1 MAEKKRKQVGIPF
14 KELPVYCKIIRIVTS
29 VLLCL
34 GAIQTLIGGILMIEN
49 PYLWGVTIGA
59 LGFLIP
65 ALVLAII
72 EMNLEKK
79 ILARREAE
87 GQTQPQQ
94 VEEKKAES
102 AEAPKAEAKETWI
115 CPNCGAE
122 VSGKFCNKC
131 GTKRPEQVQPEPKK
145 EEPKPVAEK
154 EATPVVEEPVKEA
167 APAIAEVEENTGKK
181 ELFPKF
187 LKWLIPV
194 AVFGILTLLFFIGG
208 VVNFVKAVSSMVDYI
223 SRTSADDFNFV
234 WVFGDIREL
243 FPYLVVSLF
252 AAALVIIALI
262 RMKKPNGLVK
272 LNVIFPL
279 GLFLV
284 EFFYIITLFIYI
296 ALLNNSYGGEVTFSP
311 SSYAIALFV
320 LSIIGMPLCIATF
333 ILGLKPAGLVF
344 KIANAATFGWL
355 FIVCL
360 VTATNSGRDFLF
372 NKDGL
377 VFVIFTM
384 LLSLVLAAYPFFINV
399 EPAAK
404 KAK

>member
-1 MAEKKRKQVGIPF
+1 MANKNNKQKFSF
-14 KELPVYCKIIRIVTS
+14 KELPVYCKVLRIVAA
-29 VLLCL
+29 VLMCI
-34 GAIQTLIGGILMIEN
+34 GAIWLIIAAIVCIEN
-49 PYLWGVTIGA
+49 PYAFGLYFGA

-65 ALVLAII
+65 ACAVAIV
-72 EMNLEKK
+72 EFVLEKK
-79 ILARREAE
+79 WLERRQAQ
-87 GQTQPQQ
+87 GDVQPQQ
-94 VEEKKAES
+94 VEKKKVEPAEQTS
-102 AEAPKAEAKETWI
+102 EPQKATWE
-115 CPNCGAE
+115 CPNCGE
-122 VSGKFCNKC
+122 HNEGNFCKSC
-131 GTKRPEQVQPEPKK
+131 GTKRPEQV
-145 EEPKPVAEK
+145 VAEK
-154 EATPVVEEPVKEA
+154 EAAPVVNEPVQEEQ
-167 APAIAEVEENTGKK
+167 PAKAEVEENTGKK

-223 SRTSADDFNFV
+223 SKTSADDFNFV
-234 WVFGDIREL
+234 WVFADIKEL

-252 AAALVIIALI
+252 AAALVVIALI
-262 RMKKPNGLVK
+262 RMKKPNGLAK

-355 FIVCL
+355 FIACL

-399 EPAAK
+399 EPTAK

>member
-65 ALVLAII
+65 ALVLAIV

-87 GQTQPQQ
+87 GGQPQ
-94 VEEKKAES
+94 
-102 AEAPKAEAKETWI
+102 AEAPKAEEKPQGNGWY
-115 CPNCGAE
+115 CPNCGAHNE
-122 VSGKFCNKC
+122 GKFCSKC
-131 GTKRPEQVQPEPKK
+131 GTKKPDQV
-145 EEPKPVAEK
+145 VAEK
-154 EATPVVEEPVKEA
+154 EPAPVVEEPIKKEEKEPAKEA
-167 APAIAEVEENTGKK
+167 EPAKAEVEENTGKK

-223 SRTSADDFNFV
+223 SNTSADDFNFV
-234 WVFGDIREL
+234 WVFADIKEL

-252 AAALVIIALI
+252 AAALVVIALI

-296 ALLNNSYGGEVTFSP
+296 ALLNNSYGGEVTFNP

-333 ILGLKPAGLVF
+333 ILGFKPAGLVF

-360 VTATNSGRDFLF
+360 VTATNGGRDFLF
-372 NKDGL
+372 DKDGL

>member
-65 ALVLAII
+65 ALVLAIV

-87 GQTQPQQ
+87 GGQPQ
-94 VEEKKAES
+94 
-102 AEAPKAEAKETWI
+102 AEAPKAEEKPQGNGWY
-115 CPNCGAE
+115 CPNCGAHNE
-122 VSGKFCNKC
+122 GKFCSKC
-131 GTKRPEQVQPEPKK
+131 GTKKPDQV
-145 EEPKPVAEK
+145 VAEK
-154 EATPVVEEPVKEA
+154 EPAPVVEEPIKKEEKEPAKEA
-167 APAIAEVEENTGKK
+167 GPAKAEVEENTGKK

-223 SRTSADDFNFV
+223 SNTSADDFNFV
-234 WVFGDIREL
+234 WVFADIKEL

-252 AAALVIIALI
+252 AAALVVIALI
-262 RMKKPNGLVK
+262 RMKKPNGLAK

-296 ALLNNSYGGEVTFSP
+296 ALLNNSYGGEVTFNP

-333 ILGLKPAGLVF
+333 TLGLKPAGLVF

-360 VTATNSGRDFLF
+360 VTATNGGRDFLF
-372 NKDGL
+372 DKDGL

>member
-65 ALVLAII
+65 ALVLAIV

-87 GQTQPQQ
+87 GGQPQ
-94 VEEKKAES
+94 
-102 AEAPKAEAKETWI
+102 AEAPKAEEKPQGNGWY
-115 CPNCGAE
+115 CPNCGAHNE
-122 VSGKFCNKC
+122 GKFCSKC
-131 GTKRPEQVQPEPKK
+131 GTKKPDQV
-145 EEPKPVAEK
+145 VAEK
-154 EATPVVEEPVKEA
+154 EPAPVVEEPIKKEEKEPAKEA
-167 APAIAEVEENTGKK
+167 GPAKAEVEENTGKK

-223 SRTSADDFNFV
+223 SNTSADDFNFV
-234 WVFGDIREL
+234 WVFADIKEL

-252 AAALVIIALI
+252 AAALVVIALI
-262 RMKKPNGLVK
+262 RMKKPNGLAK

-296 ALLNNSYGGEVTFSP
+296 ALLNNSYGGEVTFNP

-355 FIVCL
+355 FIFCL
-360 VTATNSGRDFLF
+360 VTATNGGRDFLF
-372 NKDGL
+372 DKDGL

>member
-1 MAEKKRKQVGIPF
+1 MAEKKKYKGIPF

-72 EMNLEKK
+72 ELNLEKK

-102 AEAPKAEAKETWI
+102 VEAPKAETKETWI
-115 CPNCGAE
+115 CPNCGE
-122 VSGKFCNKC
+122 HNEGNFCKSC
-131 GTKRPEQVQPEPKK
+131 GSKRPEEAKV

-154 EATPVVEEPVKEA
+154 EATPVVEEPVKET
-167 APAIAEVEENTGKK
+167 APAKAEAEENTGKK

-223 SRTSADDFNFV
+223 SKTSADDFNFV
-234 WVFGDIREL
+234 WVFADIKEL

-320 LSIIGMPLCIATF
+320 FSIIGMPLCIATF